1 MDFFLLLQ
9 IWPLYFFLFLIISYQ
24 VMVQE
29 IQQNEKKKNTT
40 RTDIKQK
47 WTVMHKSGKSH
58 QYGFKLLEHY
68 QST

>member
-29 IQQNEKKKNTT
+29 IQQNEKTK
-40 RTDIKQK
+40 ILQE
-47 WTVMHKSGKSH
+47 
-58 QYGFKLLEHY
+58 QI
-68 QST
+68 